1 MHLNVNNA
9 GIVAT
14 LLKNTPKPIFLLGAG
29 ASVTSGIPLAGDIV
43 SKASKWAYARQNG
56 KDPDD
61 PRITRSDWLPW
72 LRDTQAWFKEDVSM
86 GELFPYAVESLL
98 QPQTA
103 RKQFWVKILNP
114 DMRVSIGYL
123 RLAELMHL
131 SRIST
136 VLTTNFDECIGKAR
150 NEINQPAMIDYVR
163 TAPEYVKIS
172 ATPPFPV
179 SVFLHGDVN
188 NYSDRNVIEEIERM
202 DEELVQTLV
211 PLLKDHPLVVV
222 GYRGGEASIM
232 EHLLISNAQRA
243 NNYKNGIYWCLRKG
257 EKPEDATDYVKT
269 LSSIIG
275 TNFQF
280 IEIESFD
287 HLLDKVIWPHLG
299 EKKIKV
305 NFDRSLPVVNRREP
319 TVTSFDL
326 KSAIAYQAED
336 FDAALLRL
344 RIVKYCEKLKISI
357 PDTIDSDWLT
367 NQMVHLNLVRVD
379 HEGNLLAT
387 YAGLL
392 LFAKKPQ
399 EVVSKAQVVIKFAGP
414 TRWLRKL
421 LKDDS
426 IEEEFVERTISGN
439 LWIQLKEIDEALA
452 LVNKPFR
459 LKNEESTD
467 VTPYDPIALKEVVVN
482 SLVHRDYEVQE
493 TNVIEINPG
502 VIRIFNP
509 GGLMDE
515 VRPFFEDEVMIDE
528 IRRGRRGI
536 KGYRNPVLADL
547 FYGAG
552 AMDKRG
558 SGLYDVVQ
566 RVQQNAG
573 HVDFEANLANTE
585 FTVLLQCR
593 PEAVD
598 EITQTAV
605 PLRVIT
611 TKYTSN
617 ILEIQHLPEYISYAE
632 SLHSSR
638 KEMFETYPTLYF
650 PPFELFEKQVFT
662 LTDLRIRY
670 NTLRNLVKIPT
681 IATLALDEYLAGN
694 EGEKRFVR
702 LLNDSLKSHFFRC
715 GLVVDV
721 VKKRAYFPKSD
732 DGARVIAYKARF
744 KKTKR
749 TVARPRYAVNKETI
763 RYWEHKAFY
772 YSVRRIGEQ
781 WCLFIE
787 PTYVF
792 TLNGQKDLL
801 ESAKVGRLATKKMS
815 HDYNQSVL
823 NDLVFWLRTLSGEPH
838 QSFVLHSSTTDGLG
852 DNILIGADYVG
863 ASQND
868 VTLIEGEFDELDD
881 EEDESDV
888 DPEIGRLA
896 DQQREELGADEK
908 EWDDT
913 EE

>member
-14 LLKNTPKPIFLLGAG
+14 LLKDTPKPIFLLGAG

-61 PRITRSDWLPW
+61 PRITRSDWFPW
-72 LRDTQAWFKEDVSM
+72 LRDTQAWFREDVSM
-86 GELFPYAVESLL
+86 GELFPHAVENLL
-98 QPQTA
+98 QPQKA

-131 SRIST
+131 SRINT
-136 VLTTNFDECIGKAR
+136 VLTTNFDECISKAR

-202 DEELVQTLV
+202 DDELVQTLV

-222 GYRGGEASIM
+222 GYRGGEPSIM

-243 NNYKNGIYWCLRKG
+243 NNYKNGIYWCIRKG

-287 HLLDKVIWPHLG
+287 HLLDKVIWPHLE
-299 EKKIKV
+299 EKKIKID
-305 NFDRSLPVVNRREP
+305 FDRSLPAVNRREP
-319 TVTSFDL
+319 TVKSFDL
-326 KSAIAYQAED
+326 KSAVAYQVED
-336 FDAALLRL
+336 FDLALLRL
-344 RIVKYCEKLKISI
+344 RIVKYCERLKIAI
-357 PDTIDSDWLT
+357 PTTIDADWLT
-367 NQMVHLNLVRVD
+367 NQMVHLNLVRPD
-379 HEGNLLAT
+379 QAGNLLAT

-399 EVVSKAQVVIKFAGP
+399 QVVAKAQVIIKFVGP
-414 TRWLRKL
+414 AKWLRKL

-426 IEEEFVERTISGN
+426 IVDEFVEKTIAGN

-452 LVNKPFR
+452 LVNRPFR

-467 VTPYDPIALKEVVVN
+467 VTPYDPIALKEVIVN

-493 TNVIEINPG
+493 ANLIEISPG
-502 VIRIFNP
+502 SIRIFNP
-509 GGLMDE
+509 GGLMEE
-515 VRPFFEDEVMIDE
+515 VRPFFEDDVMIDE
-528 IRRGRRGI
+528 IRRGRRGV

-573 HVDFEANLANTE
+573 HVDFEANLANTD
-585 FTVLLQCR
+585 FTVLMQCR

-605 PLRVIT
+605 PLKVIT

-617 ILEIQHLPEYISYAE
+617 ILEIQHLPGYVSFAE
-632 SLHSSR
+632 SLYTSR
-638 KEMFETYPTLYF
+638 KEMYATYPTIYF
-650 PPFELFEKQVFT
+650 PPFELLEKQVFT
-662 LTDLRIRY
+662 LTDLRVKY
-670 NTLRNLVKIPT
+670 NTLRNLVSLPT
-681 IATLALDEYLAGN
+681 ISTLALDEYLASN

-702 LLNDSLKSHFFRC
+702 LLNDSLKSHFYRC

-721 VKKRAYFPKSD
+721 KKKRAYFPKTEE
-732 DGARVIAYKARF
+732 GPRVIAYKARF

-749 TVARPRYAVNKETI
+749 TVARPRYALNKETI

-772 YSVRRIGEQ
+772 YSVRRIGQQ

-792 TLNGQKDLL
+792 TLNGEKELL
-801 ESAKVGRLATKKMS
+801 DSTRVGKLATKKMS

-823 NDLVFWLRTLSGEPH
+823 NDLVFWLRTLSAEPH
-838 QSFVLHSSTTDGLG
+838 EGFVLHSSTTDGLG
-852 DNILIGADYVG
+852 DDIQIAADYVG
-863 ASQND
+863 ASRND
-868 VTLIEGEFDELDD
+868 VTLIEGEFDELD
-881 EEDESDV
+881 EEDEEGDV
-888 DPEIGRLA
+888 DAELARLA
-896 DQQREELGADEK
+896 DQQREGLL
-908 EWDDT
+908 
-913 EE
+913 EEGSNWEDNE